1 MHSSKRFISSCTLL
15 PQRHNGK
22 SWCAVG
28 EQSERFGDL
37 LRRYREAAGCSQEAL
52 AVRAGLSKNA
62 IGALERGERRH
73 PHPDTIRRL
82 AAALELSQ
90 AERERLVAAA
100 RTTRGAHGS
109 PPGTLHTAGAAS
121 STRLSL
127 PEYGEAP
134 IGRVQEAAE
143 ALQFLRRPEARLLTL
158 TGAGGVG
165 KTRLAVE
172 VARQALHL
180 FADGAAFVPLALVQ
194 DPGLVIPTIA
204 WALGL
209 QESGKQTFRETL
221 HGYLREREL
230 LLVLDNCEHLLER
243 AWEIADLLVA
253 CPRLRVV
260 ATSRAPLRLHGEQ
273 EYLVPP
279 LGVPPRD
286 ELSGQPLSVEEVARA
301 ASVQLFVRRAQQVSP
316 AFALTAS
323 KARALAGICRKLDGL
338 PLAIELAAAWVKV
351 LPPPQLLERL
361 DHALPLLTGGAR
373 DLPERQQTMRATIAW
388 SYALLPGREQTL
400 FQRLAVF
407 ADSWTLDA
415 TEAVDAEVRGASA
428 RTETVLEALG
438 GLVDQSLVVVEQAP
452 ESAPRYRMLEPIRQY
467 AAERL
472 EQSGEAIAARSL
484 HAAYYLWLA
493 EQGDA
498 QLRQASQ
505 LVWFDRLE
513 EEQANLRTALAW
525 LIREGELEAS
535 LRLAG
540 ALGWFWSV
548 RGYMSE
554 GRMWLERALHAQGR
568 TTVEMKVATEAT
580 VSAKALA
587 LNRAGML
594 AWLQGDFIAARQQ
607 FEESLTLS
615 RTCGNEAGAAF
626 ALACLAVAT
635 QDRREYPSQRAWL
648 EESVAR
654 SRAAGDKWGAAYA
667 LSFLGHGLFEPD
679 AEVAYRRNLESMRL
693 FREVG
698 DRWGTGFATMKL
710 GEAALRQGEYDAA
723 LASFEES
730 LSLHRELRDGLSVA
744 VALTNLGEVA
754 RLRGESERAEAHYR
768 EALARFE
775 AVGGATDIARVLHNL
790 GCVARQRGDGA
801 LARTLFSE
809 SLARFRRMG
818 FQRGIVECCA
828 GFAGLAIDRNE
839 PERAAVLL
847 GWVDARFR
855 AIGTPMWPADRAE
868 FDRDVAAIRGRLS
881 AADFEEAWATGSA
894 MSNDEMIT
902 TVQPRTGNDGR

>member
-1 MHSSKRFISSCTLL
+1 
-15 PQRHNGK
+15 
-22 SWCAVG
+22 VG
-28 EQSERFGDL
+28 EQYERFGDL

-52 AVRAGLSKNA
+52 AERAGLSKNA

-82 AAALELSQ
+82 AAALDLGQ

-109 PPGTLHTAGAAS
+109 APGALRTTGPAGSA
-121 STRLSL
+121 RLSL
-127 PEYGEAP
+127 PEYGDALV
-134 IGRVQEAAE
+134 GRGHEVEE
-143 ALQFLRRPEARLLTL
+143 ALHFVRRPEVRLLTL

-180 FADGAAFVPLALVQ
+180 FADGEAFVPLADVQ

-204 WALGL
+204 RALGL

-221 HGYLREREL
+221 HSSLRNREL

-243 AWEIADLLVA
+243 AQEITDLLVA
-253 CPRLRVV
+253 CARIRVL

-286 ELSGQPLSVEEVARA
+286 DLSGQPLSVEDVARA
-301 ASVQLFVRRAQQVSP
+301 ASVQLFVRRAQQASP

-323 KARALAGICRKLDGL
+323 NALALAGICRKLDGL

-351 LPPPQLLERL
+351 LPPHELLERL

-388 SYALLPGREQTL
+388 SYALLHGGERTL

-407 ADSWTLDA
+407 ADSWTL
-415 TEAVDAEVRGASA
+415 EGAEVVEAEARGATA
-428 RTETVLEALG
+428 EREGILEALCR
-438 GLVDQSLVVVEQAP
+438 LVDQSLIVVEQAP
-452 ESAPRYRMLEPIRQY
+452 ERAPRYRMLEPIRQY

-472 EQSGEAIAARSL
+472 KQSGEATAARNR
-484 HAAYYLWLA
+484 HAAYYLDLA
-493 EQGDA
+493 ERGDA
-498 QLRQASQ
+498 QLREATQ
-505 LVWFDRLE
+505 LIWFERLE
-513 EEQANLRTALAW
+513 DEQPNLRAGLAW
-525 LIREGELEAS
+525 LLGEGELEGG
-535 LRLAG
+535 LRLAA

-548 RGYMSE
+548 RGYLSE
-554 GRMWLERALHAQGR
+554 GRIWLERALLAQKGAPAE
-568 TTVEMKVATEAT
+568 VMPETEAMMRARC
-580 VSAKALA
+580 VA
-587 LNRAGML
+587 LNRAGLL
-594 AWLQGDFIAARQQ
+594 AWLQGDFLVARQQ
-607 FEESLTLS
+607 FAESLMLS
-615 RTCGNEAGAAF
+615 QTGGNEADASF
-626 ALACLAVAT
+626 ALACLAAAT
-635 QDRREYPSQRAWL
+635 QDRKEYPALRARL

-654 SRAAGDKWGAAYA
+654 SRAASDKWGAAYA
-667 LSFLGHGLFEPD
+667 LALLGHGLFEPD
-679 AEVAYRRNLESMRL
+679 AEVAYRLNLESVRL

-710 GEAALRQGEYDAA
+710 GEAALRRGEYDTA
-723 LASFEES
+723 LAYFEES

-754 RLRGESERAEAHYR
+754 RLRGDGEQAEAHYR

-775 AVGGATDIARVLHNL
+775 DVGGETDVARVLHNL
-790 GCVARQRGDGA
+790 GRIARQRGDGA
-801 LARTLFSE
+801 LAMALLSE

-818 FQRGIVECCA
+818 FQRGIAECVA
-828 GFAGLAIDRNE
+828 GIAGLAVDRNE
-839 PERAAVLL
+839 LERAAVLS
-847 GWVDARFR
+847 GWVDSRFC
-855 AIGTPMWPADRAE
+855 AIGIPMWPADRAE
-868 FDRDVAAIRGRLS
+868 YDRDVAATHGGLS
-881 AADFEEAWATGSA
+881 AAGFKRAWATGSA
-894 MSNDEMIT
+894 LSNDEMFDFL
-902 TVQPRTGNDGR
+902 QRHSDSDGR